1 MEHVTLMFEVAVRLL
16 LAMCIG
22 GGIGWERAR
31 AHHPAGI
38 RTHMLVTI
46 GAAVVM
52 LLGSQTVG
60 EFAGTAN
67 SDPARLGAQVISGIG
82 FLGAGTIM
90 KEGRSVRG
98 LTTAATLWV
107 AACLGLAVGAG
118 QYVVSFGGFLVAMLA
133 LRVFKFPRFEV
144 SFLCSQQENCFQ
156 SICQTLELEQANI
169 SNFSSR
175 DVDKDHIRIRFELYL
190 GWRSR
195 TRNTADILARLS
207 SIPYIS
213 RIEVTSV

>member
-1 MEHVTLMFEVAVRLL
+1 MEHVTLMFEVAVRLF

-22 GGIGWERAR
+22 GGIGRERAR

-175 DVDKDHIRIRFELYL
+175 DVDEDHIRIRFELYL